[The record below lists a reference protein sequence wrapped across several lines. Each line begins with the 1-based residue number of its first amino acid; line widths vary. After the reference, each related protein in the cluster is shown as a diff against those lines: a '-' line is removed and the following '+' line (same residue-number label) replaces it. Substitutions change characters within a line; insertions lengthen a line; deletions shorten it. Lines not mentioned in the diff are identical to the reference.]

1 MNKLSKRVLSLLLA
15 LLMVLGTCD
24 QALAAGLDNGRYEN
38 DNVIELPENPDPTE
52 KPDEPEVTPEPTPE
66 ITPEPTEEPEENTYV
81 LEGSGS
87 IGGMSVSVVAEEG
100 TFEEGTKLV
109 LSATGDHT
117 AAVQAAFGEGAKI
130 VAAGDVAFTDNAQ
143 PAEGK
148 SVKVTIGYTGE
159 REEGYTY
166 KVFHIEGGA
175 AKNMGAV
182 GATFSASSFSPYGVA
197 AVPVVENDE
206 VKLGAP
212 MKADGDNEPA
222 ETWTVT
228 FYNRD
233 AEVYKTVDVVK
244 GEAIGDQLP
253 GTIAREDY
261 NAFWAIGEIVAGGQ
275 GKEIKVTGARIG
287 AGFVPEAD
295 TTIVPDYDKIT
306 YTVTFYQEDKTTEV
320 ATKTVNAD
328 TSYCLNDIPAVPT
341 KAGYNGKWVY
351 KDGDFGN
358 TVQITAD
365 MSVWA
370 EYDQSVFTVTF
381 MSDGKTYKTDTF
393 YKGDALELPA
403 DPVVEG
409 KDFVRWVDENSN
421 PVSTE
426 TKVTRDMTITA
437 VFNNKNAVNFVIM
450 NDDGTESERLSQY
463 FRSTGEKIGTMP
475 QDPFVAGK
483 VFEKWVI
490 QGTDTE
496 VNADTV
502 VTGNMTVVAVFRTVD
517 VYNITAEYYYL
528 NDSGSEFIF
537 NTDLLQVEASELPYT
552 ITAPASTKTSADEVS
567 GAPIYYPET
576 PTIEVTKND
585 FEDETTTLKVRFKY
599 IPYTA
604 EYDFVYMLKDLTGNG
619 YTEIEREH
627 QYGVLNSY
635 VTPTVKSYDY
645 AVLELAEGANIT
657 QASGQELPVKYTRKS
672 FQLSYETN
680 GGSYVS
686 GTTVPYGTSV
696 NLPATNPTRSG
707 YTFAGWYS
715 DKELTEQVT
724 GAVTVNADTTL
735 YAKWNGATVN
745 YTIVYMFEKYND
757 AGTASSYVYDNSRDG
772 SGTVGST
779 VQASSAPSI
788 TRTGWEID
796 TAKNATSSVVITADG
811 SSVLFVY
818 YKLTEYTL
826 NFDRNHQNRVN
837 DYVIRPD
844 GTTTTNTYTIKA
856 KIGQDISGLW
866 PSAGSNYYSF
876 MGWQKNGQ
884 GTRYVTKQLIMN
896 TDLLPSSGTSI
907 TYKASWGSAY
917 TFTVNYYLQN
927 ADDNGYTR
935 SETYSQTYNADS
947 YGLTPKEING
957 YKFDHGNNTEYTT
970 TYNLYYNRNTY
981 NIDYF
986 YGSTKLKTI
995 ESVKFD
1001 ANINKSP
1008 YVWTPTAAQCG
1019 VDSDYTFEGWYS
1031 DSGLTTEYAFSTMP
1045 ASNLVLYAKWSAPTY
1060 TVSFVDS
1067 EDTSS
1072 KLADDQELEKYAKA
1086 TRPTDPTKAGY
1097 VFDGWYTTADGS
1109 TLFDWNTQITADTT
1123 VYAKW
1128 SAKTLSYTVK
1138 YVDEE
1143 GNDVATSKTVSNP
1156 NFKIGQEV
1164 TEAAIAIAGYKPQN
1178 NSQTLKLTGEDTD
1191 NVITFVYVT
1200 KAEFTS
1206 YIVNYVIAEGETG
1219 AGTAVATQKKAENV
1233 PGDTASVIELAA
1245 AVDYDALYEAVPELN
1260 GQEFFPDEVEKTLVL
1275 AADETQNIL
1284 TFYYSSYKSAKVT
1297 VHFVD
1302 VNGEKIPSFED
1313 DVQIMKVGK
1322 TFTLSRTPIEGWELK
1337 SAHVG
1342 NGTSGT
1348 AAGSDYKITDEVAE
1362 TGLEFTLVY
1371 QKKATITVNSQ
1382 SKQYDGTALKL
1393 PEELD
1398 GQVTVDGLLDGDSL
1412 ASVNLA
1418 YTNADVEKGRLNA
1431 GTATVTPS
1439 GAKLEGTHASTA
1451 NYYTIRYISGTLE
1464 VTKINVT
1471 VRIEP
1476 DRWTGAV
1483 YNGTEYKAGF
1493 TNPNKD
1499 IADYILISHEGY
1511 SEKYLN
1517 DIWNA
1522 VKAKATYDASAAG
1535 LHYYGIA
1542 KANVGDYTYFEN
1554 AVTLADLPNDP
1565 NYSVSLYIR
1574 PGRLQI
1580 LPVEITITPDDQ
1592 TKVYDNDATT
1602 DPELTATVSGLP
1614 EDGVEPTYTLTREE
1628 GQNVG
1633 EYKITVNVNDEAN
1646 PNYTINVEEGTFTI
1660 TKRPV
1665 TFTGES
1671 ATKTYTG
1678 SEITLSTVT
1687 PDGLLD
1693 GHTHNVTYSA
1703 SGTNAGEYPGTITA
1717 KDDVVIK
1724 DGETDVTGN
1733 YEVTVEN
1740 GKLTI
1745 TPIEEEYE
1753 ITVTG
1758 KSDTKVYN
1766 AAEQSVNGYTVS
1778 EYDST
1783 ITFTGIAQDDEKA
1796 TAKGTNVG
1804 TYTMTMSAE
1813 DFSATSSNYTNIKIT
1828 VVPGTLK
1835 ITQNEDEY
1843 EITVTGKSDTKV
1855 YNTKEQSV
1863 NGYTVSEY
1871 DSTITFTGIAQDD
1884 AKATAKGTNVGT
1896 YTMTMTAADFT
1907 ATSDNYKNIKITVVP
1922 GTLEITPIT
1931 DEYEITVTGKSDTK
1945 VYNTKEQSVNGYTV
1959 SEYDSTIT
1967 FTGIAQDDA
1976 KATAKGTNVGTYTMT
1991 MSAADFSATSPNYTN
2006 IKITVVPGTLEI
2018 TPITDKVTVT
2028 ITENNGSEKYDGSE
2042 KTVTGYTVSIDNELY
2057 TEADFEFKGDATVKG
2072 TDAGTYNMELKPE
2085 DFANTSNNFSNVE
2098 FVIVDGTLE
2107 IAKRTVTLTSESGE
2121 KPYDGTALTK
2131 PEVTVSGDGFVEGEA
2146 TDIKATGSVTTV
2158 AEGEV
2163 TNTITY
2169 TEGANFKADNYTITK
2184 NEGKLKITQR
2194 EVTVSVADKTVPYN
2208 GSEQSGNT
2216 ATTFANV
2223 VSGQTAT
2230 IGYTPSK
2237 GTLVNTY
2244 DNGAYA
2250 DDFKVVDGDGND
2262 VTANYTLGTQTKGKL
2277 IITDEDVPDDKVVTK
2292 TDGEE
2297 NDGKKYHIGDTVEWT
2312 VWVKNIY
2319 DEEKTL
2325 VVEEAE
2331 GMTIT
2336 SEVPEK
2342 LAAGKEIEIT
2352 VTHVVTA
2359 ADVAAGS
2366 IKNEVKVKLGDLE
2379 KTGDDT
2385 VETEKIKITVTAA
2398 SQTKQYDGTALTNG
2412 TFTVTPADPKVP
2424 VAEGDTVTAT
2434 VTGSQTEVGSS
2445 ANTLSNV
2452 KVSNTVIEKDAEG
2465 KEVEVVTDVTDA
2477 YDITLVNGTLT
2488 VTTVPYTINYVFTW
2502 PGGAAP
2508 AGAPNP
2514 PAAATVNR
2522 GANYT
2527 VSTATYADIPY
2538 GIAPNGN
2545 VITVL
2550 RFQGWDTT
2558 GTINNVRSNRTITGA
2573 WTIQMVWYTVTYT
2586 DGVPGEVVF
2595 PDQVTTTLRIG
2606 ANTPAFAGTPTREG
2620 FNFTG
2625 WAPAVSPTVTG
2636 NNVYTAQWAPIEEE
2650 QIVEPTPEPTP
2661 VVEEEIVDEEVPQA
2675 APAAAWALINLLAAL
2690 GTVATAVGMIITFF
2704 KKKDDDDDGTKANP
2718 DEESDE
2724 NKGKKSKFL
2733 GLIPAVASVIIFIL
2747 TENMHNPMTLVDKW
2761 TIPMVLIL
2769 AANGIVAYL
2778 TRNKKPED
2786 EDTEKAAG

>member
-52 KPDEPEVTPEPTPE
+52 KPDEPEVTPEPTPEITPEPTPEVTPEPTPEVTPEPTPEITPEPTPE

-735 YAKWNGATVN
+735 YAKWNGATVH

-796 TAKNATSSVVITADG
+796 TAKNATSSVVIAADG

-818 YKLTEYTL
+818 YKLTEYTFHFRPGVYYYNYTTYNVTASL
-826 NFDRNHQNRVN
+826 NGESRTGN
-837 DYVIRPD
+837 
-844 GTTTTNTYTIKA
+844 TNWSYTFKA
-856 KIGQDISGLW
+856 KLGQDISSLW
-866 PSAGSNYYSF
+866 ISAGNGTYRRNGTNRNVSF
-876 MGWQKNGQ
+876 SGWIPVG
-884 GTRYVTKQLIMN
+884 GSTVYVTKRLTLTEDM
-896 TDLLPSSGTSI
+896 LPSSGTTI
-907 TYKASWGSAY
+907 TYEGYWLSDTVTY
-917 TFTVNYYLQN
+917 TVNYMLQN
-927 ADDNGYTR
+927 ADNDEYTK
-935 SETYSQTYNADS
+935 SDEYSQTYNYSSGSSLSPKDIPGYTYVRRTDS
-947 YGLTPKEING
+947 
-957 YKFDHGNNTEYTT
+957 GNTA
-970 TYNLYYNRNTY
+970 NLYYDRDTFK
-981 NIDYF
+981 IDFY
-986 YGSTKLKTI
+986 YGSKLLDTI
-995 ESVKFD
+995 SNVKFD
-1001 ANINKSP
+1001 ANINKAP
-1008 YVWTPTAAQCG
+1008 YKWTPTAAQCE
-1019 VDSDYTFEGWYS
+1019 VDSDYTFAGWYS
-1031 DSGLTTEYAFSTMP
+1031 DSGLTTPYNFSTMP
-1045 ASNLVLYAKWSAPTY
+1045 ASNLVLYAKWTAPSY
-1060 TVSFVDS
+1060 TVTF
-1067 EDTSS
+1067 DTDGGSAVAS
-1072 KLADDQELEKYAKA
+1072 QTVEKYKKA
-1086 TRPTDPTKAGY
+1086 TAPENPTKSGF
-1097 VFDGWYTTADGS
+1097 VFEGWYTSKDYS
-1109 TLFDWNTQITADTT
+1109 TLFDWNTQITANTT

-1138 YVDEE
+1138 YVDED

-1678 SEITLSTVT
+1678 SEITLSTVK

-1724 DGETDVTGN
+1724 DGETVVTDN
-1733 YEVTVEN
+1733 YDVTVEN
-1740 GKLTI
+1740 GTLEI
-1745 TPIEEEYE
+1745 TPI
-1753 ITVTG
+1753 T
-1758 KSDTKVYN
+1758 
-1766 AAEQSVNGYTVS
+1766 
-1778 EYDST
+1778 
-1783 ITFTGIAQDDEKA
+1783 
-1796 TAKGTNVG
+1796 
-1804 TYTMTMSAE
+1804 
-1813 DFSATSSNYTNIKIT
+1813 
-1828 VVPGTLK
+1828 
-1835 ITQNEDEY
+1835 DEY
-1843 EITVTGKSDTKV
+1843 KITVTGKSDTKV

-1871 DSTITFTGIAQDD
+1871 DSTIT
-1884 AKATAKGTNVGT
+1884 
-1896 YTMTMTAADFT
+1896 
-1907 ATSDNYKNIKITVVP
+1907 
-1922 GTLEITPIT
+1922 
-1931 DEYEITVTGKSDTK
+1931 
-1945 VYNTKEQSVNGYTV
+1945 
-1959 SEYDSTIT
+1959 
-1967 FTGIAQDDA
+1967 
-1976 KATAKGTNVGTYTMT
+1976 
-1991 MSAADFSATSPNYTN
+1991 
-2006 IKITVVPGTLEI
+2006 
-2018 TPITDKVTVT
+2018 
-2028 ITENNGSEKYDGSE
+2028 
-2042 KTVTGYTVSIDNELY
+2042 
-2057 TEADFEFKGDATVKG
+2057 
-2072 TDAGTYNMELKPE
+2072 
-2085 DFANTSNNFSNVE
+2085 
-2098 FVIVDGTLE
+2098 
-2107 IAKRTVTLTSESGE
+2107 
-2121 KPYDGTALTK
+2121 
-2131 PEVTVSGDGFVEGEA
+2131 
-2146 TDIKATGSVTTV
+2146 
-2158 AEGEV
+2158 
-2163 TNTITY
+2163 
-2169 TEGANFKADNYTITK
+2169 
-2184 NEGKLKITQR
+2184 
-2194 EVTVSVADKTVPYN
+2194 
-2208 GSEQSGNT
+2208 
-2216 ATTFANV
+2216 
-2223 VSGQTAT
+2223 
-2230 IGYTPSK
+2230 
-2237 GTLVNTY
+2237 
-2244 DNGAYA
+2244 
-2250 DDFKVVDGDGND
+2250 
-2262 VTANYTLGTQTKGKL
+2262 
-2277 IITDEDVPDDKVVTK
+2277 
-2292 TDGEE
+2292 
-2297 NDGKKYHIGDTVEWT
+2297 
-2312 VWVKNIY
+2312 
-2319 DEEKTL
+2319 
-2325 VVEEAE
+2325 
-2331 GMTIT
+2331 
-2336 SEVPEK
+2336 
-2342 LAAGKEIEIT
+2342 
-2352 VTHVVTA
+2352 
-2359 ADVAAGS
+2359 
-2366 IKNEVKVKLGDLE
+2366 
-2379 KTGDDT
+2379 
-2385 VETEKIKITVTAA
+2385 
-2398 SQTKQYDGTALTNG
+2398 
-2412 TFTVTPADPKVP
+2412 
-2424 VAEGDTVTAT
+2424 
-2434 VTGSQTEVGSS
+2434 
-2445 ANTLSNV
+2445 
-2452 KVSNTVIEKDAEG
+2452 
-2465 KEVEVVTDVTDA
+2465 
-2477 YDITLVNGTLT
+2477 
-2488 VTTVPYTINYVFTW
+2488 
-2502 PGGAAP
+2502 
-2508 AGAPNP
+2508 
-2514 PAAATVNR
+2514 
-2522 GANYT
+2522 
-2527 VSTATYADIPY
+2527 Y
-2538 GIAPNGN
+2538 GH
-2545 VITVL
+2545 
-2550 RFQGWDTT
+2550 R
-2558 GTINNVRSNRTITGA
+2558 
-2573 WTIQMVWYTVTYT
+2573 
-2586 DGVPGEVVF
+2586 
-2595 PDQVTTTLRIG
+2595 
-2606 ANTPAFAGTPTREG
+2606 
-2620 FNFTG
+2620 
-2625 WAPAVSPTVTG
+2625 
-2636 NNVYTAQWAPIEEE
+2636 
-2650 QIVEPTPEPTP
+2650 
-2661 VVEEEIVDEEVPQA
+2661 
-2675 APAAAWALINLLAAL
+2675 
-2690 GTVATAVGMIITFF
+2690 
-2704 KKKDDDDDGTKANP
+2704 
-2718 DEESDE
+2718 
-2724 NKGKKSKFL
+2724 
-2733 GLIPAVASVIIFIL
+2733 
-2747 TENMHNPMTLVDKW
+2747 
-2761 TIPMVLIL
+2761 
-2769 AANGIVAYL
+2769 
-2778 TRNKKPED
+2778 
-2786 EDTEKAAG
+2786 